1 MAQPGPAPRRRPL
14 LDVYTKD
21 VTSRDLTRLF
31 THDARRAYE
40 TFSGGLDP
48 DVLAALSWPKRL
60 IARVR
65 AFLVA
70 FGLRLSPARRAL
82 FGAALVCAIVG
93 FLRYNTSISHGP
105 ETERT
110 VLHGFWFML
119 ASIGLLNLLVVLEV
133 ADRLS
138 LKHDLEV
145 ARNIQLAMLPS
156 GTVRFAGLDVHAFS
170 RPANTV
176 GGDFYDLRPRADG
189 RLLVVVGDVAG
200 KGSPAALLMALFLAM
215 LRVLLDEVTDLV
227 PLTRRL
233 NSHIIR
239 QAPGTRY
246 ITLFMAAYDPG
257 TGQLDYVNAG
267 HPPPLVLRLDGRFDR
282 LRDGGGVA
290 LGMFDAAEYTSGTAV
305 LQPGEL
311 FSVYSDGVTEAE
323 HPERGFFDES
333 GLERSIT
340 TAATLPAEDICNRVL
355 ADVQVHVDDGK
366 FGDDLTLL
374 VLRRPV

>member
-1 MAQPGPAPRRRPL
+1 
-14 LDVYTKD
+14 
-21 VTSRDLTRLF
+21 
-31 THDARRAYE
+31 
-40 TFSGGLDP
+40 
-48 DVLAALSWPKRL
+48 
-60 IARVR
+60 
-65 AFLVA
+65 
-70 FGLRLSPARRAL
+70 
-82 FGAALVCAIVG
+82 
-93 FLRYNTSISHGP
+93 
-105 ETERT
+105 
-110 VLHGFWFML
+110 
-119 ASIGLLNLLVVLEV
+119 
-133 ADRLS
+133 
-138 LKHDLEV
+138 
-145 ARNIQLAMLPS
+145 MLPP

-176 GGDFYDLRPRADG
+176 GGDFYDLRPLADG

-246 ITLFMAAYDPG
+246 ITLFMAAYDPA

-267 HPPPLVLRLDGRFDR
+267 HPPPVVLRHDGRFDR

-290 LGMFDAAEYTSGTAV
+290 LGMFDGAEYTSGTAV

-323 HPERGFFDES
+323 HPERGFFDET
-333 GLERSIT
+333 GLERSIAN
-340 TAATLPAEDICNRVL
+340 AAALPAEGICNRVL

-374 VLRRPV
+374 VLRRPA